1 MYGTGL
7 ASGYCVVQFSC
18 QEKNCLYHTNC
29 FVKSTAS
36 VSSVA
41 NCISHCVKTFSTL
54 CVCKFS
60 KHFSNYTLQNCVFQT
75 QISSIL
81 EQARTQYLFS
91 YFYFS
96 FAPFAKVLYMFSHK
110 LLSSKSQTKGTV
122 IKQKS
127 HDVTE
132 RATALFSNM
141 LSNHRK

>member
-1 MYGTGL
+1 MTSVTLCLKLRCYGMRIIFGMYVKGL

-18 QEKNCLYHTNC
+18 QKKKLSLPHELF

-75 QISSIL
+75 QISNVL
-81 EQARTQYLFS
+81 EQARTHYLFL

-96 FAPFAKVLYMFSHK
+96 FAPFAKALYMFSHK
-110 LLSSKSQTKGTV
+110 LLSSKSQGKG
-122 IKQKS
+122 
-127 HDVTE
+127 
-132 RATALFSNM
+132 L
-141 LSNHRK
+141 